1 MNMIKGN
8 LVSGRETIITTRIK
22 DGEVHQTCGFN
33 EGSLTP
39 QEREELV
46 VLIARAMCVEP
57 DRHDTPNDKKPVWE
71 YCRSEG
77 NAVLDALLERYELR
91 RK

>member
-1 MNMIKGN
+1 MNTIKGK

-46 VLIARAMCVEP
+46 EAMA
-57 DRHDTPNDKKPVWE
+57 
-71 YCRSEG
+71 
-77 NAVLDALLERYELR
+77 NALAQDLTKDESIVKAMVALDALLGRYELR
-91 RK
+91 RKI